1 MWSNVA
7 SGQEDFKDKNKDY
20 CGVMLPLGKK
30 ISKIRIKICGVML
43 PLSGLEDFKD
53 KNKDYCGVMLPL
65 GKLMVGWR
73 SRQRRNSCNTAVNI
87 NLTPMWNK
95 C

>member
-1 MWSNVA
+1 MLPLGKKISKIRIRLLWSNVA

-20 CGVMLPLGKK
+20 CGG
-30 ISKIRIKICGVML
+30 
-43 PLSGLEDFKD
+43 
-53 KNKDYCGVMLPL
+53 MLPL